1 MGTRTLT
8 LTETV
13 ASPLPA
19 RLPPNQELARNLA
32 SAALAMSTSMCSV
45 ATAAA
50 LVTAQQRALA
60 DAYAAPRGALESLCG
75 PLADEVLR
83 WCGLRTLGRAAC
95 CSRLLREH
103 CYAPHL
109 YGAAKVGLALQRR
122 FPRPRTLGE
131 ARFLCAPEPRKGG
144 PRAPRAPGDAVRA
157 PLASFVLGCTGSS
170 VVEDEDDFEGFAAN
184 RAWLDA
190 KRRYRA
196 HVVRSQR
203 CLRALRDTGR
213 LPPGIEVCYVSSV
226 HDGAFVSRVS
236 ATRRACE
243 PPPAGPA
250 PRRRAAPPERAL
262 VHLSCGHSS
271 WRVAGERGATPSRQ
285 AAGNIRAAV
294 DIEASALRSRDLRSL
309 VCEHLVCDARL
320 PTLRELSV
328 VALHAVRN
336 SDAPVDVAAQI
347 QLVALLG
354 CDGLR
359 SLQLRAPRAIAFPP
373 DANADG
379 AYLDDVDVAAAF
391 AVAKRHFPD
400 LARFSVVVADG
411 RGGQTTKSAVA

>member
-1 MGTRTLT
+1 
-8 LTETV
+8 
-13 ASPLPA
+13 
-19 RLPPNQELARNLA
+19 
-32 SAALAMSTSMCSV
+32 
-45 ATAAA
+45 
-50 LVTAQQRALA
+50 
-60 DAYAAPRGALESLCG
+60 
-75 PLADEVLR
+75 
-83 WCGLRTLGRAAC
+83 
-95 CSRLLREH
+95 
-103 CYAPHL
+103 
-109 YGAAKVGLALQRR
+109 
-122 FPRPRTLGE
+122 
-131 ARFLCAPEPRKGG
+131 
-144 PRAPRAPGDAVRA
+144 
-157 PLASFVLGCTGSS
+157 
-170 VVEDEDDFEGFAAN
+170 
-184 RAWLDA
+184 
-190 KRRYRA
+190 
-196 HVVRSQR
+196 VRSQR

-359 SLQLRAPRAIAFPP
+359 TLQLRAPRAIAFPP

>member
-1 MGTRTLT
+1 M
-8 LTETV
+8 
-13 ASPLPA
+13 
-19 RLPPNQELARNLA
+19 
-32 SAALAMSTSMCSV
+32 
-45 ATAAA
+45 
-50 LVTAQQRALA
+50 
-60 DAYAAPRGALESLCG
+60 
-75 PLADEVLR
+75 
-83 WCGLRTLGRAAC
+83 RTLGRAAC

-236 ATRRACE
+236 FGAPSIALLLPSDASGLRAALIYMHGLPRRYHVSPLSARNRAAKRE
-243 PPPAGPA
+243 PPTA
-250 PRRRAAPPERAL
+250 
-262 VHLSCGHSS
+262 SHS
-271 WRVAGERGATPSRQ
+271 ADE
-285 AAGNIRAAV
+285 
-294 DIEASALRSRDLRSL
+294 LR
-309 VCEHLVCDARL
+309 
-320 PTLRELSV
+320 
-328 VALHAVRN
+328 
-336 SDAPVDVAAQI
+336 
-347 QLVALLG
+347 
-354 CDGLR
+354 
-359 SLQLRAPRAIAFPP
+359 
-373 DANADG
+373 
-379 AYLDDVDVAAAF
+379 
-391 AVAKRHFPD
+391 
-400 LARFSVVVADG
+400 
-411 RGGQTTKSAVA
+411 